1 MVERVRKILPLL
13 VFVQRD
19 TSAPTVKETC
29 ATPTPASTAEA
40 ALSKKAMNTN
50 NGLTSASA
58 REALWESC
66 ATFLIHV

>member
-1 MVERVRKILPLL
+1 MFGSSRYVI
-13 VFVQRD
+13 VFQ
-19 TSAPTVKETC
+19 ETC

-66 ATFLIHV
+66 ATVSNKGYYC